1 MRSYQGECHREGE
14 EVPGDDGQED
24 GARDGERLEE
34 EVSHEHAAE
43 DLQET
48 DITVVSIRAS
58 GLECPRF
65 NGGVLLN
72 LVPRLFCLLHNLR
85 VLCWPTK
92 TNFISQ
98 SS

>member
-48 DITVVSIRAS
+48 DINHSGEHSRFRIRVPEVQWGSFIES
-58 GLECPRF
+58 GHAAF
-65 NGGVLLN
+65 
-72 LVPRLFCLLHNLR
+72 LF
-85 VLCWPTK
+85 T
-92 TNFISQ
+92 SQ
-98 SS
+98 SKGPLLAYQN